1 MDQRILPLILAFSW
15 AFLIAI
21 FAVPSII
28 RVAHLKNILDAPN
41 LRTVHEELTP
51 RLGGLAMFAGFMSSL
66 SIFADLNNGVQQLLA
81 GCIILFFIG
90 LKDDLISISA
100 LKKFAV
106 QLLAT
111 GIVMFMADI
120 RITSF
125 QGIFGIGELQI
136 GISYAFTFIVIVG
149 ITNAI
154 NLIDGLDG
162 LAGTI
167 VLIIAG
173 TFGIY
178 FFLEGGPAY
187 SNYAAVAFCLIGGIL
202 GFLRYNFHKATIFMG
217 DTGSLLCGFILS
229 VLAIQFIEMRT
240 EPAAP
245 AMAMGILFV
254 PLFDTS
260 RVFLIRILKGNSPFI
275 PDKNHIHHRLLAM
288 GFSQIGTVLV
298 LAALNLLVIV
308 FVLSFEDWGSQNIML
323 ALLGFSILLSIVLGV
338 YKSRSAQSVSTTA
351 RAKA

>member
-1 MDQRILPLILAFSW
+1 MDPRILPLILSSSW

-28 RVAHLKNILDAPN
+28 RVAHLKNILDQPN
-41 LRTVHEELTP
+41 SRTVHESLTP
-51 RLGGLAMFAGFMSSL
+51 RLGGLAMFAGFMSAL
-66 SIFADLNNGVQQLLA
+66 TIFGNLNNGVQQLLA

-125 QGIFGIGELQI
+125 QGIFGIGELQV
-136 GISYAFTFIVIVG
+136 GISYGFTFLVIIG

-167 VLIIAG
+167 VLIIAC
-173 TFGIY
+173 TFGVY
-178 FFLEGGPAY
+178 FYLYGGAAY
-187 SNYAAVAFCLIGGIL
+187 GNYAAVAFCLIGGVL
-202 GFLRYNFHKATIFMG
+202 GFLRYNFHRATIFMG
-217 DTGSLLCGFILS
+217 DTGSLLCGFIIS
-229 VLAIQFIEMRT
+229 ILAIQFIEMRVT
-240 EPAAP
+240 PASPSVAL
-245 AMAMGILFV
+245 GILFV
-254 PLFDTS
+254 PLFDTV
-260 RVFLIRILKGNSPFI
+260 RVSVIRMMKGKSPFI
-275 PDKNHIHHRLLAM
+275 PDRNHIHHRLLAM
-288 GFSQIGTVLV
+288 GFSQISTVLLLGALNIVVV
-298 LAALNLLVIV
+298 LVVVSFADWGNLNLLLLLLTFSV
-308 FVLSFEDWGSQNIML
+308 VLSV
-323 ALLGFSILLSIVLGV
+323 VLGV
-338 YKSRSAQSVSTTA
+338 YKSRSAKQVSNV
-351 RAKA
+351 

>member
-1 MDQRILPLILAFSW
+1 MEQSLLPLILSSSW

-21 FAVPSII
+21 FAVPSIV
-28 RVAHLKNILDAPN
+28 RVAHLKNILDQPN
-41 LRTVHEELTP
+41 NRTVHESLTP
-51 RLGGLAMFAGFMSSL
+51 RLGGLAVFAGFMSAL
-66 SIFADLNNGVQQLLA
+66 TIFTDLNNGVQQLLA

-100 LKKFAV
+100 LKKFAM

-125 QGIFGIGELQI
+125 QGIFGVGELPI
-136 GISYAFTFIVIVG
+136 GISYGFTFIVIIG
-149 ITNAI
+149 ITNAV

-167 VLIIAG
+167 VLVIAS

-178 FFLEGGPAY
+178 FFLYGGIAY
-187 SNYAAVAFCLIGGIL
+187 SNYAAVAFCLLGGTL

-229 VLAIQFIEMRT
+229 VLAIQFIEMRAV
-240 EPAAP
+240 PAAP
-245 AMAMGILFV
+245 AVALGILFV
-254 PLFDTS
+254 PLFDTM
-260 RVFLIRILKGNSPFI
+260 RVFLIRMMKGSSPFI
-275 PDKNHIHHRLLAM
+275 PDRNHIHHRLLAM
-288 GFSQIGTVLV
+288 GFNQISTVVILGIMNIIV
-298 LAALNLLVIV
+298 ILFVVRFAAWGNVNLL
-308 FVLSFEDWGSQNIML
+308 LT
-323 ALLGFSILLSIVLGV
+323 LLTFSVLLSAVLGV
-338 YKSRSAQSVSTTA
+338 YKSQRRSAERVE
-351 RAKA
+351 KV